1 LVIVSWCLII
11 DYYLDLIMPE
21 FLRPYVLTFIPIFVA
36 VDALGN
42 IPLFVSLTHSLN
54 KKQKQRVIRESLLT
68 ATVIAVSFMFLG
80 KAILRVLNI
89 SVADFQIAGGILL
102 LVIST
107 NLLLAGKGRDSVLSK
122 GSSEAGVFPLGTPLV
137 TGPAVLTMI
146 LMVVDNFGWMPSLIS
161 LLLNMLIVWF
171 TFRYA
176 DLFTALIGEA
186 GMRAFSKIIYI
197 FLAAIAVM
205 MMRKGITGFL
215 L

>member
-1 LVIVSWCLII
+1 
-11 DYYLDLIMPE
+11 MPE
-21 FLRPYVLTFIPIFVA
+21 FLRPYILTFIPIFVA

-54 KKQKQRVIRESLLT
+54 KKQRQRVIRESLLT

-205 MMRKGITGFL
+205 MMRKGIMGFL

>member
-1 LVIVSWCLII
+1 
-11 DYYLDLIMPE
+11 MPE

-54 KKQKQRVIRESLLT
+54 KKQRQRVIRESLLT

-80 KAILRVLNI
+80 KVILRVLNI

-107 NLLLAGKGRDSVLSK
+107 NLLLAGKGGGSVLSK

-146 LMVVDNFGWMPSLIS
+146 LMVVDNFGWMPSLVS
-161 LLLNMLIVWF
+161 LLLNMLIVWI

-205 MMRKGITGFL
+205 MMRKGISGFFL
-215 L
+215 

>member
-1 LVIVSWCLII
+1 
-11 DYYLDLIMPE
+11 MPE

-107 NLLLAGKGRDSVLSK
+107 NLLLTGKGRDSVLSK
-122 GSSEAGVFPLGTPLV
+122 GSLEAGVFPLGTPLV

-205 MMRKGITGFL
+205 MMRKGISGFL

>member
-1 LVIVSWCLII
+1 
-11 DYYLDLIMPE
+11 MPE

-54 KKQKQRVIRESLLT
+54 RKQRQRVIRESLLT

-146 LMVVDNFGWMPSLIS
+146 LMVVDNFGWMPSLVS

-205 MMRKGITGFL
+205 MMRKGISGFL

>member
-1 LVIVSWCLII
+1 
-11 DYYLDLIMPE
+11 MPE

-205 MMRKGITGFL
+205 MMRKGISGFL

>member
-1 LVIVSWCLII
+1 
-11 DYYLDLIMPE
+11 MPE
-21 FLRPYVLTFIPIFVA
+21 FLRPYILTFIPIFVRWMPWEYSSFYLP
-36 VDALGN
+36 D
-42 IPLFVSLTHSLN
+42 PFF
-54 KKQKQRVIRESLLT
+54 KQEAEAQRVIRESLFT

-80 KAILRVLNI
+80 KIILRIMGI

-107 NLLLAGKGRDSVLSK
+107 NLLLAGKRRGSALSE

-137 TGPAVLTMI
+137 TGPAVLTMT
-146 LMVVDNFGWMPSLIS
+146 LMVVDNFGWMPALVS
-161 LLLNMLIVWF
+161 LLLNMLIVWL

-205 MMRKGITGFL
+205 MMRKGIMGFL

>member
-1 LVIVSWCLII
+1 
-11 DYYLDLIMPE
+11 MPE
-21 FLRPYVLTFIPIFVA
+21 LLRPYILTFIPIFVA

-42 IPLFVSLTHSLN
+42 IPLFISLTHSLS
-54 KKQKQRVIRESLLT
+54 KKQKRRVIRESLFT

-80 KAILRVLNI
+80 KIILRILDI

-107 NLLLAGKGRDSVLSK
+107 NLLLAGKRRGSVLNE
-122 GSSEAGVFPLGTPLV
+122 GSSEVGVFPLGTPLV
-137 TGPAVLTMI
+137 TGPAVLTMT
-146 LMVVDNFGWMPSLIS
+146 LMVVDNFGWMPALVS
-161 LLLNMLIVWF
+161 LLLNMLIVWL

-205 MMRKGITGFL
+205 MMRKGIMGFL

>member
-1 LVIVSWCLII
+1 
-11 DYYLDLIMPE
+11 MPE

-122 GSSEAGVFPLGTPLV
+122 GSLEAGVFPLGTPLV

-205 MMRKGITGFL
+205 MMRKGISGFL

>member
-1 LVIVSWCLII
+1 
-11 DYYLDLIMPE
+11 MPE
-21 FLRPYVLTFIPIFVA
+21 FLRPYILTFIPIFVA

-42 IPLFVSLTHSLN
+42 IPLFVSLTHSLS
-54 KKQKQRVIRESLLT
+54 KKQRQRVIRESLLT

-80 KAILRVLNI
+80 KVILRVLNI

-107 NLLLAGKGRDSVLSK
+107 NLLLAGKGRGSVLSK
-122 GSSEAGVFPLGTPLV
+122 GSSESGVFPLGTPLV

-146 LMVVDNFGWMPSLIS
+146 LMVVDNFGWMPSLVS

-205 MMRKGITGFL
+205 MMRKGISGFL

>member
-1 LVIVSWCLII
+1 
-11 DYYLDLIMPE
+11 MPE

-107 NLLLAGKGRDSVLSK
+107 NLLLAGKGRDSILSK

>member
-1 LVIVSWCLII
+1 
-11 DYYLDLIMPE
+11 MPE

-36 VDALGN
+36 VDAPGN

>member
-1 LVIVSWCLII
+1 
-11 DYYLDLIMPE
+11 MPE

-176 DLFTALIGEA
+176 DLFTALIGES

-205 MMRKGITGFL
+205 MMRKGISGFL

>member
-1 LVIVSWCLII
+1 
-11 DYYLDLIMPE
+11 MPE

-205 MMRKGITGFL
+205 MMRKGITGFIL
-215 L
+215 

>member
-1 LVIVSWCLII
+1 MVIVSWCLII

>member
-1 LVIVSWCLII
+1 
-11 DYYLDLIMPE
+11 MPE
-21 FLRPYVLTFIPIFVA
+21 FLRPYILTFIPIFVA

-42 IPLFVSLTHSLN
+42 IPLFISLTHSLS
-54 KKQKQRVIRESLLT
+54 KKQKQRVIRESLFT

-80 KAILRVLNI
+80 KVILRILDI

-107 NLLLAGKGRDSVLSK
+107 NLLLAGKRRGSVLSE
-122 GSSEAGVFPLGTPLV
+122 GSSEVGVFPLGTPLV
-137 TGPAVLTMI
+137 TGPAVLTMT
-146 LMVVDNFGWMPSLIS
+146 LMVVDNFGWMPALVS
-161 LLLNMLIVWF
+161 LLLNMLIVWL

-176 DLFTALIGEA
+176 DFFTALIGEA

-205 MMRKGITGFL
+205 MMRKGIMGFL

>member
-1 LVIVSWCLII
+1 
-11 DYYLDLIMPE
+11 MPE